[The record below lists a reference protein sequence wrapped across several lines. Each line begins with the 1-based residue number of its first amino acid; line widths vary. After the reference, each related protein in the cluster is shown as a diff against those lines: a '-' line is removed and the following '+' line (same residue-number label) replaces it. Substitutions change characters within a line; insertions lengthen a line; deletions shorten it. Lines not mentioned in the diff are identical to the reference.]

1 MEHKRVWVYCRVAH
15 GGADHFDPLEGQR
28 LTLETY
34 AKERGWV
41 IVGSSSDIGSGQS
54 FDRPGFFEFLD
65 AVDDGAV
72 DILLL
77 RSLDRLSR
85 DMNKVTWF
93 WHLLREQGIQIH
105 TIADGENEV
114 DLTLYSLIREAIGK
128 TSV

>member
-1 MEHKRVWVYCRVAH
+1 MLFR
-15 GGADHFDPLEGQR
+15 
-28 LTLETY
+28 
-34 AKERGWV
+34 
-41 IVGSSSDIGSGQS
+41 S
-54 FDRPGFFEFLD
+54 